1 MYFTS
6 LPDHSSP
13 CFDNQLHFS
22 RFKEHNVVFN
32 TVSSYSYCHDHVG
45 CLSLKT
51 VLSGEEWY
59 TINNRRVAI
68 RPGQFLILN
77 NEQNYSCSI
86 DTHDKVK
93 GISVFFKK
101 EFASAVLRDAMS
113 SEQTLLDNP
122 FINDDKP
129 PEFFQTLNTVQPE
142 LQLQLTNLITDL
154 ETQGYNGMTD
164 EHLVLLLHHLLKTHK
179 SELKRVDKVAAI
191 KPGSKTEI
199 YKRLCVAKDL
209 LHSTFM
215 DELDLNTISAIA
227 CLSVPQLIRQFKA
240 AFQITP
246 YQYLIQLRLNHAVGL
261 LNFSDKP
268 VHEITWK
275 CGFENVSAFCRA
287 FKSTYGVQPLIY
299 RKLSS

>member
-6 LPDHSSP
+6 LPNHSTP
-13 CFDNQLHFS
+13 GFDNQLHFS

-32 TVSSYSYCHDHVG
+32 TVSSYSYCDDHVG

-51 VLSGEEWY
+51 ILSGEEWY
-59 TINNRRVAI
+59 TINNRNIAI
-68 RPGQFLILN
+68 RPRHFLILN

-86 DTHDKVK
+86 DTHDKVR

-113 SEQTLLDNP
+113 SEQALLDNP
-122 FINDDKP
+122 FISDENP
-129 PEFFQTLNTVQPE
+129 PEFFQTLNAIQPE
-142 LQLQLTNLITDL
+142 LQLQLTSLITDL
-154 ETQGYNGMTD
+154 ETRGYNGMTD
-164 EHLVLLLHHLLKTHK
+164 EHLVLILHDLLKTHR
-179 SELKRVDKVAAI
+179 SDLSRVDKVAAI
-191 KPGSKTEI
+191 KPSSKTEI
-199 YKRLCVAKDL
+199 YKRLCIAKDL

-215 DELDLNTISAIA
+215 DSPDLNSISKMA
-227 CLSVPQLIRQFKA
+227 CLSVPQLIRQFKSV
-240 AFQITP
+240 FQATP
-246 YQYLIQLRLNHAVGL
+246 HQYLIQLRLKHAVEL
-261 LNFSDKP
+261 LKFTDTP

-287 FKSTYGVQPLIY
+287 FKSAYGVQPLHY